1 MGSWSYDTTCSNCG
15 NKEAYGWGDKDGSK
29 GEECNQCGIYWY
41 VSFNGRNYDS
51 YNGWMTLDEVN
62 ENRAN
67 SCEPNLKKL
76 KQGRYDWGM

>member
-1 MGSWSYDTTCSNCG
+1 M
-15 NKEAYGWGDKDGSK
+15 
-29 GEECNQCGIYWY
+29 
-41 VSFNGRNYDS
+41 SFNGRNYDS